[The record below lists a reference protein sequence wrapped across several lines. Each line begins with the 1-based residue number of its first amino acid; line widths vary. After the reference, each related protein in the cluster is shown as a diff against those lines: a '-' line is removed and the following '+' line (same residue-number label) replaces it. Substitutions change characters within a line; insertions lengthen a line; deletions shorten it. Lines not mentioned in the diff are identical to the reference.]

1 MKNMG
6 IVLIMAST
14 LVCSFNVI
22 AAKAN
27 FSVINTG
34 QSAGSSEGLIVSG
47 GEWFKKRQLVHNA
60 VLIQHER
67 GDLLI
72 DTGLGRNV
80 DDQVAV
86 MGWLDQQLLAYTKAV
101 PAVDQLQ
108 QQGYDFSRLKAIIPT
123 HLHWDHASGIEDFK
137 RFNTPIWVQKEE
149 LETAKKHA
157 PPAFIQSQFD
167 DPAINWH
174 FISLNNTR
182 KLGFAASLDV
192 FDDGSVIL
200 LDMAGHTHG
209 QIGVLVN
216 NEYLFIGDSTW
227 AIAGVNNNVGRS
239 ALVKWLMDL
248 NYDQQK
254 SDDLVETLHQLTIE
268 NKKLVIV
275 PAHDEDVA
283 ATLPRYPEFLM

>member
-1 MKNMG
+1 MRNIG
-6 IVLIMAST
+6 VVLMMAST
-14 LVCSFNVI
+14 LVCSFNA

-47 GEWFKKRQLVHNA
+47 GDWFKKRQLVHNA
-60 VLIQHER
+60 ILIQHEQ

-72 DTGLGRNV
+72 DTGLGREV
-80 DDQVAV
+80 EQQVAA
-86 MGWLDQQLLAYTKAV
+86 MSWLNQQLFAYTKTEPV
-101 PAVDQLQ
+101 IDQLQ
-108 QQGYDFSRLKAIIPT
+108 QQGYDFNRLKAIIPT

-137 RFNTPIWVQKEE
+137 ALNTPVWVQENE

-174 FISLNNTR
+174 FIELNSTNT
-182 KLGFAASLDV
+182 LGFAACLDV

-200 LDMAGHTHG
+200 IDMSGHTHG
-209 QIGVLVN
+209 QLGVLVN

-227 AIAGVNNNVGRS
+227 SIAAVNNNVGRS
-239 ALVKWLMDL
+239 ALVKWLVDL
-248 NYDQQK
+248 NYDQQQ
-254 SDDLVETLHQLTIE
+254 SDNLVEKLHQLSIE

-275 PAHDEDVA
+275 PAHDEIVA
-283 ATLPRYPEFLM
+283 ATLPRYPKFLM

>member
-1 MKNMG
+1 MRNIG
-6 IVLIMAST
+6 VVLMMAST
-14 LVCSFNVI
+14 LVCSFNA

-47 GEWFKKRQLVHNA
+47 GDWFKKRQLVHNA
-60 VLIQHER
+60 ILIQHEQ

-72 DTGLGRNV
+72 DTGLGREV
-80 DDQVAV
+80 EQQVAA
-86 MGWLDQQLLAYTKAV
+86 MSWLNQQLFAYTKTEPV
-101 PAVDQLQ
+101 IDQLQ
-108 QQGYDFSRLKAIIPT
+108 QQGYDFNRLKAIIPT

-137 RFNTPIWVQKEE
+137 ALNTPVWVQENE

-174 FISLNNTR
+174 FIELNSTNT
-182 KLGFAASLDV
+182 LGFAACLDV

-200 LDMAGHTHG
+200 IDMSGHTHG
-209 QIGVLVN
+209 QLGVLVN

-227 AIAGVNNNVGRS
+227 SIAGVNNNVGRS
-239 ALVKWLMDL
+239 ALVKWLVDL
-248 NYDQQK
+248 NYDQQQ
-254 SDDLVETLHQLTIE
+254 SDNLVEKLHQLSIE

-275 PAHDEDVA
+275 PAHDEIVA
-283 ATLPRYPEFLM
+283 ATLPRYPKFLM

>member
-1 MKNMG
+1 MRNIG
-6 IVLIMAST
+6 VVLMMAST
-14 LVCSFNVI
+14 LVCSFNA

-47 GEWFKKRQLVHNA
+47 GDWFKKRQLVHNA
-60 VLIQHER
+60 ILIQHEQ

-72 DTGLGRNV
+72 DTGLGREV
-80 DDQVAV
+80 EQQVAA
-86 MGWLDQQLLAYTKAV
+86 MSWLNQQLFAYTKTEPV
-101 PAVDQLQ
+101 IDQLQ
-108 QQGYDFSRLKAIIPT
+108 QQGYDFNRLKAIIPT

-137 RFNTPIWVQKEE
+137 ALNTPVWVQENE

-174 FISLNNTR
+174 FIELNSTNT
-182 KLGFAASLDV
+182 LGFAASLDV

-200 LDMAGHTHG
+200 IDMSGHTHG
-209 QIGVLVN
+209 QLGVLVN

-227 AIAGVNNNVGRS
+227 SIAGVNNNVGRS
-239 ALVKWLMDL
+239 ALVKWLVDL
-248 NYDQQK
+248 NYDQQQ
-254 SDDLVETLHQLTIE
+254 SDNLVEKLHQLSIE

-275 PAHDEDVA
+275 PAHDEIVA
-283 ATLPRYPEFLM
+283 ATLPRYPKFLM

>member
-1 MKNMG
+1 MRNIG
-6 IVLIMAST
+6 VVLMMAST
-14 LVCSFNVI
+14 LVCSFNA

-27 FSVINTG
+27 FSLINTG

-47 GEWFKKRQLVHNA
+47 GDWFKKRQLVHNA
-60 VLIQHER
+60 VLIQHEQ

-72 DTGLGRNV
+72 DTGLGREV
-80 DDQVAV
+80 DKQVAA
-86 MGWLDQQLLAYTKAV
+86 MSWLNQQLFAYTKTV
-101 PAVDQLQ
+101 PVIDQLQ
-108 QQGYDFSRLKAIIPT
+108 QQGYDFNRLKAIIPT

-137 RFNTPIWVQKEE
+137 ALNTPVWVQKNE

-174 FISLNNTR
+174 FIELNNTNT
-182 KLGFAASLDV
+182 LGFAASLDV

-200 LDMAGHTHG
+200 IDMSGHTHG
-209 QIGVLVN
+209 QLGVLVN

-227 AIAGVNNNVGRS
+227 SIAGVNNNVGRS
-239 ALVKWLMDL
+239 ALVKWLVDL
-248 NYDQQK
+248 NYDQQQ
-254 SDDLVETLHQLTIE
+254 SDNLVEKLHQLSIE

-275 PAHDEDVA
+275 PAHDEIVA
-283 ATLPRYPEFLM
+283 ATLPRYPKFLM

>member
-1 MKNMG
+1 MRNIG
-6 IVLIMAST
+6 VVLMMAST
-14 LVCSFNVI
+14 LVCSFNA

-47 GEWFKKRQLVHNA
+47 GDWFKKRQLVHNA
-60 VLIQHER
+60 ILIQHEQ

-72 DTGLGRNV
+72 DTGLGREV
-80 DDQVAV
+80 DKQVAA
-86 MGWLDQQLLAYTKAV
+86 MSWLNQQLFAYTKTV
-101 PAVDQLQ
+101 PVIDQLQ
-108 QQGYDFSRLKAIIPT
+108 QQGYDFNRLKAIIPT

-137 RFNTPIWVQKEE
+137 ALNTPVWVQKKE

-174 FISLNNTR
+174 FIELNNTNT
-182 KLGFAASLDV
+182 LGFAASLDV

-200 LDMAGHTHG
+200 IDMSGHTHG
-209 QIGVLVN
+209 QLGVLVN

-227 AIAGVNNNVGRS
+227 SIAGVNNNVGRS
-239 ALVKWLMDL
+239 ALVKWLVDL
-248 NYDQQK
+248 NYDQQQ
-254 SDDLVETLHQLTIE
+254 SDNLVEKLHQLSRE

-275 PAHDEDVA
+275 PAHDEIVA
-283 ATLPRYPEFLM
+283 ATLPRYPKFLM

>member
-1 MKNMG
+1 MRNIGVILM
-6 IVLIMAST
+6 MAST
-14 LVCSFNVI
+14 LVCSFNA

-47 GEWFKKRQLVHNA
+47 GDWFKKRQLVHNA
-60 VLIQHER
+60 VLIQHEQ

-72 DTGLGRNV
+72 DTGLGREV
-80 DDQVAV
+80 DKQVAA
-86 MGWLDQQLLAYTKAV
+86 MGWLNQQLFAYTKTV
-101 PAVDQLQ
+101 PVIDQLQ
-108 QQGYDFSRLKAIIPT
+108 QQGYDFNRLKAIIPT

-137 RFNTPIWVQKEE
+137 ALNTPVWVQKNE

-174 FISLNNTR
+174 FIELNNTNT
-182 KLGFAASLDV
+182 LGFAASLDV

-200 LDMAGHTHG
+200 IDMSGHTHG
-209 QIGVLVN
+209 QLGVLVN

-227 AIAGVNNNVGRS
+227 SIAGVNNNVGRS
-239 ALVKWLMDL
+239 ALVKWLVDL
-248 NYDQQK
+248 NYDQQQ
-254 SDDLVETLHQLTIE
+254 SDNLVEKLHQLTIE

-275 PAHDEDVA
+275 PAHDEIVA
-283 ATLPRYPEFLM
+283 ARLPLYPKFLM